1 MLNFT
6 FFLDNR
12 EKILI
17 IVFGTFSKENL
28 NGGETMYEELKKLLV
43 DELLIA
49 PEDITLEA
57 ELANDLGISSVDLAD
72 LICNCEDKFGI
83 EIDDTDM
90 TKFVTVGDV
99 VAYLEE
105 KKK

>member
-1 MLNFT
+1 
-6 FFLDNR
+6 
-12 EKILI
+12 
-17 IVFGTFSKENL
+17 
-28 NGGETMYEELKKLLV
+28 MYEELKKLLV

-83 EIDDTDM
+83 EIEDTDM

>member
-1 MLNFT
+1 
-6 FFLDNR
+6 
-12 EKILI
+12 
-17 IVFGTFSKENL
+17 
-28 NGGETMYEELKKLLV
+28 MYEELKEMLV
-43 DELLIA
+43 NELLIA

-72 LICNCEDKFGI
+72 LICNCEEKFGV

-90 TKFVTVGDV
+90 TKLVTVGDV

>member
-1 MLNFT
+1 
-6 FFLDNR
+6 
-12 EKILI
+12 
-17 IVFGTFSKENL
+17 
-28 NGGETMYEELKKLLV
+28 MYEELKEMLV
-43 DELLIA
+43 NELLIN
-49 PEDITLEA
+49 PDDITLEA

-72 LICNCEDKFGI
+72 LICNCEEKFGI

-90 TKFVTVGDV
+90 TRFVTVGDV